1 MLTPKEVE
9 ELYVIDRIIVY
20 KHGLEVIRKARYPMP
35 KPLPPTKGEQTEM
48 SKKSK
53 MRLAHIVQNSET
65 GFSSILTLTYGDI
78 VNPKDGKELKRQLNI
93 FLNRLRKR
101 FTIEYLWFMEFTK
114 KGRPHIHIIT
124 TKEPTEFDRI
134 WLAEAWSEISC
145 KDAYERA
152 LKQHLD
158 TGGGEFDILGL
169 LELAKETQKVYLV
182 HRHPNTWQK
191 AKKTDGMARYALKYA
206 TKTYQ
211 KKIPEEFRNAGRFWG
226 VSSGVYAK
234 PIAEVLIGETMS
246 EEQIKAV
253 LAQTRIGQLPLIPRY
268 IFERD
273 ALEYFT
279 GMGMKLTEIFGEKN
293 IQKIDTPENE

>member
-9 ELYVIDRIIVY
+9 ELYGIDRILVY

-35 KPLPPTKGEQTEM
+35 KPEPPKKGETTEM

-53 MRLAHIVQNSET
+53 MRLAHIVQNSEV
-65 GFSSILTLTYGDI
+65 GFASIMTLTYGDLI
-78 VNPKDGKELKRQLNI
+78 NPTDGRELKRQLNI
-93 FLNRLRKR
+93 FLNKLRHR

-114 KGRPHIHIIT
+114 RGRPHIHIIT

-134 WLAEAWSEISC
+134 WLAQIWSKISVRDAYIRQVKIYGGSEIEEFV
-145 KDAYERA
+145 K
-152 LKQHLD
+152 LD
-158 TGGGEFDILGL
+158 EFK
-169 LELAKETQKVYLV
+169 LAEETQKVYLV
-182 HRHPNTWQK
+182 HRHQASWQK

-211 KKIPEEFRNAGRFWG
+211 KKIPEEFRDAGRFWG
-226 VSSGVYAK
+226 VSSGVYAI

-246 EEQIKAV
+246 EEGIKQV
-253 LAQTRIGQLPLIPRY
+253 LAQSRVGQMPLIPRY

-273 ALEYFT
+273 ALKYFT
-279 GMGMKLTEIFGEKN
+279 EMGMKLTEIFGEKN
-293 IQKIDTPENE
+293 VQKLDDDENL